1 MPKGGGG
8 RGVRMKMP
16 NMSNGALQA
25 SLARM
30 QADAAKQQDLLVEEK
45 AEHSG
50 VVTNVAPTI
59 NSQTG
64 AQQNYPSWF
73 NGDQRHRSMVIYP
86 IYLSAEKSVA
96 QGRRVPKSLAVTRPK
111 SQEILDIL
119 TYTGYKC
126 VLLKD
131 KLHPKDNYKSDP
143 CNWGR
148 VHLEFKGEDGKPIL
162 PKIATTKAQLLRF
175 IGSKVPLLKSRV
187 VAPAITTKSQ
197 PATKTGTKTE
207 TKPEPK
213 PAPKPAQRKQ
223 RKKRK

>member
-1 MPKGGGG
+1 MPKGG

-16 NMSNGALQA
+16 NTSSGALQA

-30 QADAAKQQDLLVEEK
+30 QAEAAKQQDLLVEEK

-86 IYLSAEKSVA
+86 IYMSAEKSVA
-96 QGRRVPKSLAVTRPK
+96 QGRRVPKSLAVSRPK

-119 TYTGYKC
+119 TYAGYKC

-148 VHLEFKGEDGKPIL
+148 VHLEFKGEDGNPIL
-162 PKIATTKAQLLRF
+162 PQVAKTKAQLLRF

-187 VAPAITTKSQ
+187 VAPLITKKSQ
-197 PATKTGTKTE
+197 PVPTKTE
-207 TKPEPK
+207 TKTEPK
-213 PAPKPAQRKQ
+213 PAPAAAKRKP

>member
-1 MPKGGGG
+1 
-8 RGVRMKMP
+8 MKMP
-16 NMSNGALQA
+16 NTSSGALQA

-30 QADAAKQQDLLVEEK
+30 QAEAAKQQDLLVEEK

-86 IYLSAEKSVA
+86 IYMSAEKSVA
-96 QGRRVPKSLAVTRPK
+96 QGRRVPKSLAVSRPK

-119 TYTGYKC
+119 TYAGYKC

-148 VHLEFKGEDGKPIL
+148 VHLEFKGEDGNPIL
-162 PKIATTKAQLLRF
+162 HVVLKKYNRVRRNTQKIKKQNKTKLIHFRNYLYPKLQKQKPNYFASSAQKYLY
-175 IGSKVPLLKSRV
+175 
-187 VAPAITTKSQ
+187 
-197 PATKTGTKTE
+197 
-207 TKPEPK
+207 
-213 PAPKPAQRKQ
+213 
-223 RKKRK
+223 

>member
-1 MPKGGGG
+1 MPKGG

-16 NMSNGALQA
+16 NTSSGALQA

-30 QADAAKQQDLLVEEK
+30 QAEAAKQQDLLVEEK

-86 IYLSAEKSVA
+86 IYMSAEKSVA
-96 QGRRVPKSLAVTRPK
+96 QGRRVPKSLAVSRPK

-119 TYTGYKC
+119 TYAGYKC

-148 VHLEFKGEDGKPIL
+148 VHLEFKGEDGNPIL
-162 PKIATTKAQLLRF
+162 HVVLKKYNRVRRNTQKIKKKQKTKLIHFQNYLYPKLQKQKPNYFASSAQKYLYWNHEW
-175 IGSKVPLLKSRV
+175 SPH
-187 VAPAITTKSQ
+187 
-197 PATKTGTKTE
+197 
-207 TKPEPK
+207 
-213 PAPKPAQRKQ
+213 
-223 RKKRK
+223 

>member
-1 MPKGGGG
+1 MGLISRVSSRTYRKNIHTHPPSIMPKGGGG

-25 SLARM
+25 SLAKM

-86 IYLSAEKSVA
+86 IYIVQRSRW
-96 QGRRVPKSLAVTRPK
+96 RRGGGCL
-111 SQEILDIL
+111 
-119 TYTGYKC
+119 
-126 VLLKD
+126 
-131 KLHPKDNYKSDP
+131 
-143 CNWGR
+143 
-148 VHLEFKGEDGKPIL
+148 
-162 PKIATTKAQLLRF
+162 
-175 IGSKVPLLKSRV
+175 
-187 VAPAITTKSQ
+187 
-197 PATKTGTKTE
+197 
-207 TKPEPK
+207 
-213 PAPKPAQRKQ
+213 
-223 RKKRK
+223 